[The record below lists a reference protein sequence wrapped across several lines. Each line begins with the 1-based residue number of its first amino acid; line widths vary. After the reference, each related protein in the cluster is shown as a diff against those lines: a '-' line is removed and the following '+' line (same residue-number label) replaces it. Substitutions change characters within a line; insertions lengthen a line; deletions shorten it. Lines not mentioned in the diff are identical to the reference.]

1 MSIETEL
8 KLGIRPEDLQ
18 RLKRHPLL
26 RELSSGRAQ
35 VKKLYSIYYDTP
47 DLALRRHA
55 CALRLRRVG
64 KQWLQTLKGGGQV
77 SAGLHQRN
85 EWEMPV
91 AAQRLDLAALEAAG
105 GRLPSGVHHHLQPVF
120 VTAFTR
126 SVRLLSFEGAQIELC
141 LDSGEVSAGKGIHP
155 ISELELELISGSPQ
169 SLFKLALR
177 LMDSVPLR
185 VEHTSKAEY
194 GYRLCSAA
202 SPMPSKARLPQ
213 LAARQDAASA
223 MLDNIAAC
231 LTHVQ
236 DNVPGALLG
245 HDAEFL
251 HQVRVGLR
259 RLRVALML
267 ARRLYTDDE
276 ELAEISRQVSALCV
290 MLGQARDWDVL
301 VTRTLNRLPAD
312 EVGTLLQAAQRVRRE
327 QQAQAV
333 TQLAAADFQRL
344 LLRLGCWMQ
353 GNIEPRCI
361 GVESFARA
369 LLDTRRRRLKE
380 AGAALHR
387 DDAASVHA
395 LRIACKK
402 MRYTLEMF
410 AGLWQEC
417 EGLLQALIRLQE
429 LLGEMNDLS
438 VARHLLERLDNRA
451 RRDTL
456 ARIHEWIVHDH
467 AQLARGLDKAW
478 QRYAAQKKCW

>member
-8 KLGIRPEDLQ
+8 KLGIQPSDLQ
-18 RLKRHPLL
+18 RLKRHPFL
-26 RELSSGRAQ
+26 RSLSSGRAQ
-35 VKKLYSIYYDTP
+35 VKKLYSIYYDTQ
-47 DLALRRHA
+47 DLALQRHA

-91 AAQRLDLAALEAAG
+91 VAQRLDLAALEAAG
-105 GRLPSGVHHHLQPVF
+105 GRLPPGVHHHLQPVF

-141 LDSGEVSAGKGIHP
+141 LDSGEVSAGKGVHP
-155 ISELELELISGSPQ
+155 ISELELELISGPAQ
-169 SLFKLALR
+169 SLFKLALH
-177 LMDSVPLR
+177 LMDIVPLR

-202 SPMPSKARLPQ
+202 APVPSKARLPR
-213 LAARQDAASA
+213 LSVRQDAASA
-223 MLDNIAAC
+223 MLENIAAC
-231 LTHVQ
+231 LTHIQ

-245 HDAEFL
+245 HDAEYL

-267 ARRLYTDDE
+267 ASRLHADDA
-276 ELAEISRQVSALCV
+276 ELADLSRQVSALCV

-301 VTRTLNRLPAD
+301 VTRTLPRLPAD
-312 EVGTLLQAAQRVRRE
+312 EVGNLLQAAQHVRRE

-333 TQLAAADFQRL
+333 AQLAAADFQRL

-353 GNIEPRCI
+353 GNMWPVGI
-361 GVESFARA
+361 GVEAFARN
-369 LLDTRRRRLKE
+369 LLDKRRRRLKM
-380 AGAALHR
+380 AGAVLHG
-387 DDAASVHA
+387 DDAASLHA

-402 MRYTLEMF
+402 MRYMLELF
-410 AGLWQEC
+410 GGLLPDCAES
-417 EGLLQALIRLQE
+417 LQALIRLQE

-438 VARHLLERLDNRA
+438 VARQLLERLDNRA
-451 RRDTL
+451 RHATL

-467 AQLARGLDKAW
+467 AQLAKGVDQAW